1 MVVVSCFVGMFG
13 NGSISQGFPRFF
25 TPIQTDLGLTSAQMS
40 LVFSLA
46 RAEGSAGGPLIG
58 WAVDRFGAR
67 PMVLGGGLMVG
78 IGTIFLSRAD
88 TYWELLVLFSG
99 IISLGKSA
107 GFGQTLM
114 AAVNQWFVR
123 RRSLAMST
131 LMTAF
136 AGGGAFVVLLLNLG
150 IQQIGWRDTL
160 FWIGVFIIVM
170 TIPASFFIRSRP
182 EDMGLLPDG
191 DVPREMRPLAG
202 AAGAAVRPAPVSP
215 SWRRSRPEPTG
226 SSWWARSCGCR

>member
-1 MVVVSCFVGMFG
+1 MRRRPRIFYGWWVVVVSCFVGMFG

-123 RRSLAMST
+123 RRS
-131 LMTAF
+131 
-136 AGGGAFVVLLLNLG
+136 
-150 IQQIGWRDTL
+150 WRC
-160 FWIGVFIIVM
+160 
-170 TIPASFFIRSRP
+170 
-182 EDMGLLPDG
+182 
-191 DVPREMRPLAG
+191 PR
-202 AAGAAVRPAPVSP
+202 
-215 SWRRSRPEPTG
+215 
-226 SSWWARSCGCR
+226 